1 MRNDL
6 IDRVYR
12 MYGREIYLYLYT
24 LGKNHQ
30 LAEELRQETFLKAI
44 LSLPDSHTNV
54 RAWLYTVARNLFY
67 NTAKREGRRVGVL
80 SEAFE
85 EEPADNSHNPENTVL
100 DGLQNRALYEAL
112 LRLNGVKREIV
123 SLQYFSGMS
132 GREIAAILGL
142 REENVRVL
150 SYRAKKELKQLM
162 EEQGYGLS

>member
-24 LGKNHQ
+24 LGKDHQ

-54 RAWLYTVARNLFY
+54 RAWLYNVARNLYF
-67 NTAKREGRRVGVL
+67 NAAKKEKRTAAVL
-80 SEAFE
+80 SDEFE
-85 EEPADNSHNPENTVL
+85 QEPADLTQNPENSML
-100 DGLQNRALYEAL
+100 NQLRNRALYEAM
-112 LRLNGVKREIV
+112 LRLDELKREIIT
-123 SLQYFSGMS
+123 LQYISGMS
-132 GREIAAILGL
+132 GRDIAAILGL

-150 SYRAKKELKQLM
+150 SYRAKKELKTIM

>member
-24 LGKNHQ
+24 LGKDHQ

-67 NTAKREGRRVGVL
+67 NTAKREGRRVGAL
-80 SEAFE
+80 SEEFD

-100 DGLQNRALYEAL
+100 DGLQNRSLYEAL
-112 LRLNGVKREIV
+112 LRLDSVKREII

>member
-1 MRNDL
+1 MKHDL

-12 MYGREIYLYLYT
+12 MYGREIYLYLYS
-24 LGKNHQ
+24 LSKDHS

-67 NTAKREGRRVGVL
+67 NTAKREGRKVGIL
-80 SEAFE
+80 KE
-85 EEPADNSHNPENTVL
+85 ECGKESDNSRNPENTVL
-100 DGLQNRALYEAL
+100 DDLQNRTLYEAL
-112 LRLNGVKREIV
+112 LTLDSVKREII
-123 SLQYFSGMS
+123 SLQFFSGMS
-132 GREIAAILGL
+132 GREIAALLGL

-150 SYRAKKELKQLM
+150 SYRAKKELKKFM

>member
-80 SEAFE
+80 SEEFE

>member
-1 MRNDL
+1 MKHDL

-12 MYGREIYLYLYT
+12 MYGREIYLYLYS
-24 LGKNHQ
+24 LSKDHS

-80 SEAFE
+80 RKEFE

-100 DGLQNRALYEAL
+100 DGLQNRSLYEAL
-112 LRLNGVKREIV
+112 LRLDSVKREII

-150 SYRAKKELKQLM
+150 SYRAKKELKQFM
-162 EEQGYGLS
+162 EEKGYGLS

>member
-12 MYGREIYLYLYT
+12 MYGCEIYLYLYT
-24 LGKNHQ
+24 LCKDHQ

-67 NTAKREGRRVGVL
+67 NAAKRDGRRVGVL
-80 SEAFE
+80 SEEFE
-85 EEPADNSHNPENTVL
+85 EEPTDNSPNPENTVL
-100 DGLQNRALYEAL
+100 DGLQNRALYDAL
-112 LRLNGVKREIV
+112 LRLDSVKREII